1 MPDHK
6 VKLIINPRADFGH
19 AWEGTPELYAV
30 SEENGGVD
38 FTCTIYPQ
46 HAVELARQA
55 SEQGYELVIAAGGD
69 GTTHEVINGL
79 MQIPRERRPRLGIVP
94 MGTGNDFSHAIGM
107 DSQPAQA
114 LRQILSGQVKRVDIG
129 RITDGDGRSEYFAN
143 AVGIGFDATVTFYFR
158 KLTRLRGV
166 MAYLVAI
173 IKTII
178 LHHDAP
184 LMVVNTDVE
193 DWEEES
199 LMFVVCNGS
208 REGGGF
214 LVAPQSEPDDGVFH
228 YARVSKVSRL
238 MMLRLVPEVMNG
250 THGRFQ
256 QVSMGYFSR
265 MDLRSD
271 RPLHIHMDGEIFAGF
286 DSDVQK
292 ISIEILPGEIEVM
305 T

>member
-1 MPDHK
+1 
-6 VKLIINPRADFGH
+6 
-19 AWEGTPELYAV
+19 
-30 SEENGGVD
+30 
-38 FTCTIYPQ
+38 
-46 HAVELARQA
+46 
-55 SEQGYELVIAAGGD
+55 
-69 GTTHEVINGL
+69 
-79 MQIPRERRPRLGIVP
+79 
-94 MGTGNDFSHAIGM
+94 
-107 DSQPAQA
+107 
-114 LRQILSGQVKRVDIG
+114 
-129 RITDGDGRSEYFAN
+129 
-143 AVGIGFDATVTFYFR
+143 VGIGFDASVTFYFS
-158 KLTRLRGV
+158 KLKRLRGV

-178 LHHDAP
+178 LQHDAP

-214 LVAPQSEPDDGVFH
+214 LVAPESEPDDGVFH

-250 THGRFQ
+250 THGRFE
-256 QVSMGYFSR
+256 QVSMGHFSR
-265 MDLRSD
+265 MELRSD
-271 RPLHIHMDGEIFAGF
+271 RPLHIHMDGETFAGF
-286 DSDVQK
+286 DSDIQK